1 MTLKLIISSSH
12 LHIFF
17 VNVKATSTARESEDK
32 IAELETRA
40 KDLDE
45 AKSKFER
52 SAQALKVSLSVCV
65 FVYGG

>member
-12 LHIFF
+12 VHIFL
-17 VNVKATSTARESEDK
+17 VNVKATSTAREREDK

-52 SAQALKVSLSVCV
+52 SAQALKVYLSVCV
-65 FVYGG
+65 FVYVG